1 MTSISSPS
9 IQPPLKAK
17 HQSFSWLVEDL
28 HMNTP
33 AQFMAITLDISR
45 GIQTCLSLIYASD
58 LAREQRDDASPPLL
72 NVADTES
79 LTRMAMAAARMLSER
94 AQGHIDVLNDMHA
107 SKEDCELS
115 E

>member
-9 IQPPLKAK
+9 IQPPSKAK

-58 LAREQRDDASPPLL
+58 LAREQRDDAFPPPL

-107 SKEDCELS
+107 SKGDCELS
-115 E
+115 G